1 MTALSVLRKLSTLLG
16 RWQVALLAV
25 LVIAIVV
32 LIPGLGESGLWEPQ
46 ERQFADRVAPPL
58 DKEAEDAAKAVTP
71 VPVPAPA
78 PAGPSDDTCQRVPP
92 KDAAARSLTPRATK
106 WGRDT
111 LGDDDTGRRLP
122 FALMGLLTVLAT
134 AGIAIRF
141 AGARAGI
148 IAGVV
153 VLSMP
158 LLTFQSRMLTSEIG
172 TACGATLI
180 IYALVAMSRL
190 GAAYGT
196 ALAAVDAAISI
207 AALTLGSM
215 LGFYG
220 GGALLGLVVPIGAF
234 AAAGGLGVPMVRA
247 VFKRERFL
255 PHVPAMIAALVA
267 AALLALLAYQLYA
280 LETPVPGMMPPARQ
294 VLGKA
299 IVGGGCWSWA
309 LGGLWRPDD
318 DLRMIYDSAF
328 EQIAYGT
335 FPWGV
340 LAPIAMAMLLRSDD
354 KDERTAGA
362 IALAWAGGAWIAG
375 EAFQRKV
382 GFTLYAAFP
391 ALAIAVGVWF
401 DALLSR
407 RAKGDP
413 EASPR
418 HNHGLI
424 LVGLFA
430 FLGVLVLAKDM
441 QSFTERVTSLTVGS
455 DAIPYPTQSRLL
467 FLPTKLWVLV
477 LGALVGLGAAITLI
491 VGRPQTGTDGPSRGR
506 ARRLFAAYAPA
517 VAIAATVALGA
528 FWSLVWMPRL
538 ALNISSKAMFDTYR
552 DLRAPG
558 DQLVIMG
565 DLGQAARAYADTKPE
580 IVTSRDQVVAALG
593 RPGRVFAVAPQAE
606 LCTLH
611 REVGGKAYYVIDDRN
626 ARSLLLSNKV
636 DGTTDKNPLATAI
649 VHAEPAKIPQK
660 PKGKIV
666 WDNRIQLLGWDIPRT
681 MSRGSKVQIKLYYK
695 ILMPVGGAWTTL
707 MHFDG
712 PLRFNG
718 DHKPI
723 GDRCPTS
730 TWQPGDYIIDT
741 HTVSVGGSA
750 FPTGTYDLWLGFFTG
765 SAPNWKNMAIS
776 EAPGDMRDTADRVK
790 IMSVT
795 LE

>member
-1 MTALSVLRKLSTLLG
+1 MLPLLRQISALLG
-16 RWQVALLAV
+16 RWQVALIAV
-25 LVIAIVV
+25 LSIAAVV
-32 LIPGLGESGLWEPQ
+32 LLPGLGDSGLWEPH
-46 ERQFADRVAPPL
+46 ERQVADRVAPPL
-58 DKEAEDAAKAVTP
+58 EKEAEDAGRVAP
-71 VPVPAPA
+71 VAAPA
-78 PAGPSDDTCQRVPP
+78 PEDTCVRTPP
-92 KDAAARSLTPRATK
+92 KDAAARSLSNRAPK
-106 WGRDT
+106 WGRDHF
-111 LGDDDTGRRLP
+111 GDDDQGRRLP

-148 IAGVV
+148 IAGLIA
-153 VLSMP
+153 LSMP

-180 IYALVAMSRL
+180 VYALVAMSRL

-196 ALAAVDAAISI
+196 ALAAIDAMISI

-234 AAAGGLGVPMVRA
+234 AAAGGLGVPAVRA
-247 VFKRERFL
+247 ALKRERIL
-255 PHVPAMIAALVA
+255 PHVPPLIAALVA
-267 AALLALLAYQLYA
+267 SGLVGLLAYQLYELKA
-280 LETPVPGMMPPARQ
+280 PVPGMMPPARE

-299 IVGGGCWSWA
+299 IVPEGCWSWA

-318 DLRMIYDSAF
+318 DLRMIYDSTF

-354 KDERTAGA
+354 HDQRGAGA
-362 IALAWAGGAWIAG
+362 ITLAWAGGAWIAG

-382 GFTLYAAFP
+382 GFTLYAGFP

-401 DALLSR
+401 DALLAR
-407 RAKGDP
+407 RAKEGADAAP
-413 EASPR
+413 KR
-418 HNHGLI
+418 DHTLI
-424 LVGLFA
+424 LIGLFG
-430 FLGVLVLAKDM
+430 FLAVLVLAKDM
-441 QSFTERVTSLTVGS
+441 QSFTERVTSLTIGS

-467 FLPTKLWVLV
+467 LLPTRVWVLV
-477 LGALVGLGAAITLI
+477 LGVIVGLGIAITLM
-491 VGRPQTGTDGPSRGR
+491 VWRAGASSEGPSRGR
-506 ARRLFAAYAPA
+506 ARRRFAAFAPA
-517 VAIAATVALGA
+517 VTIAATVVLGA

-538 ALNISSKAMFDTYR
+538 AIHLSSKAMFDTYR
-552 DLRAPG
+552 ELRKPG

-565 DLGQAARAYADTKPE
+565 DLGQAARAYAEAKPE
-580 IVTSRDQVVAALG
+580 LVTSRDQIVSALG
-593 RPGRVFAVAPQAE
+593 RPGRVFAVAPQTE

-611 REVGGKAYYVIDDRN
+611 REVGGKPYYVLDDRN
-626 ARSLLLSNKV
+626 TRSLLLSNKV
-636 DGTTDKNPLATAI
+636 DGAVDKNPLATAI
-649 VHAEPAKIPQK
+649 VHVEPANLSQR
-660 PKGKIV
+660 PKGKV
-666 WDNRIQLLGWDIPRT
+666 VFDGRIQLLGWDIPQT
-681 MSRGSKVQIKLYYK
+681 MSRGAKVQLKVYYK
-695 ILMPVGGAWTTL
+695 ILMPVGGAWKTL

-718 DHKPI
+718 DHEPI
-723 GDRCPTS
+723 NGRCPTS

-741 HTVSVGGSA
+741 YTISAGGSA
-750 FPTGTYDLWLGFFTG
+750 FPTGKYDLWIGFFTG
-765 SAPNWKNMAIS
+765 SAPNWKNMVVS

-795 LE
+795 LD